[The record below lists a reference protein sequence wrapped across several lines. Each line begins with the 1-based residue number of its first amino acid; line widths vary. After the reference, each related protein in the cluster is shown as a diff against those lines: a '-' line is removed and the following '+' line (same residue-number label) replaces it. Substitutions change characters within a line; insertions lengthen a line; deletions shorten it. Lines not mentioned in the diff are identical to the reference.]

1 MPSVQAG
8 SKLDHYA
15 IESCVAETSTASIFR
30 GTDLHTGRPVAIKIP
45 HPEIEGD
52 LRFFERFRREQE
64 ICEKLDHPAVVK
76 AFTDDKH
83 SRVAMVTGAGGSI
96 GSELCR
102 QIARFRPRAIVGY
115 EISENALFH
124 L

>member
-52 LRFFERFRREQE
+52 LRFFERFRREQK

-76 AFTDDKH
+76 AFTDDKR
-83 SRVAMVTGAGGSI
+83 SRVYMVTEWVEGR
-96 GSELCR
+96 LLR
-102 QIARFRPRAIVGY
+102 QIIYEQGKLPVERAVR
-115 EISENALFH
+115 ISL
-124 L
+124 